1 MYLQKLPEYQEKV
14 APSAKDDTK
23 EKLELNE
30 NENEAFIQGSDE
42 RSIKSVIF
50 DTSNGILKYM
60 FCVWFTFLVTLGKL
74 LYICEYYKYWINSS
88 HQTPNNKLMKAS
100 HRF

>member
-74 LYICEYYKYWINSS
+74 LFI
-88 HQTPNNKLMKAS
+88 
-100 HRF
+100 